1 MKKYLKLIKTNVKKI
16 KINIYDL
23 ELQKKIILENL
34 NKKILKK
41 VKKKNKTKHSKL
53 LYSVMMLP

>member
-1 MKKYLKLIKTNVKKI
+1 MKKYPKLIKTNVKKI

-23 ELQKKIILENL
+23 ELQKNNFRKFKQKNI
-34 NKKILKK
+34 KKS
-41 VKKKNKTKHSKL
+41 KKKNKTKHSKL